1 MVLTVLQDKFEF
13 SIFMS
18 VNGMDRPCSTL
29 KLQYWSSEHGKEHK
43 LELKSESVQGQ
54 KQPESATVDFVRYW
68 G

>member
-1 MVLTVLQDKFEF
+1 MVLTVLQDEFEF

-43 LELKSESVQGQ
+43 LELKSESVQGH
-54 KQPESATVDFVRYW
+54 
-68 G
+68 